1 MQQMNLNITQA
12 LHRDHQKTLALL
24 ERLESD
30 LNRQGVANPPD
41 TEDGPMRS
49 LLIDL
54 AGVLEAEV
62 KGHFAFEEAHLFPRF
77 AEEINPSIP
86 AMLRAEHGIIRPLA
100 ESIVT
105 LARVA
110 LAQGFDADSWKAFRA
125 QGLEL
130 VEREVF
136 HVQKEEMGLL
146 PALETIIDP
155 SEDSELSMTYAEMGG
170 NI

>member
-12 LHRDHQKTLALL
+12 LHRDHLKTLALL
-24 ERLESD
+24 ERLEND

-41 TEDGPMRS
+41 TGDGPMRS

-54 AGVLEAEV
+54 TSVLEAEV

-100 ESIVT
+100 ESIVER
-105 LARVA
+105 ARLA
-110 LAQGFDADSWKAFRA
+110 LAEGFDAASWKAFRE

-146 PALETIIDP
+146 PALETILD
-155 SEDSELSMTYAEMGG
+155 SSDDSELSMAYSEMGG
-170 NI
+170 SV